1 MTKILFS
8 LLYKLES
15 AFDRIS
21 IVRVSRK
28 QCCCCYDMTSR
39 PCRGWTGQSRGR
51 ERSSPAAPRLLA
63 PRVTFTCNKE
73 CYVAYNKQM
82 LSIKCLVN
90 SEKYLNK
97 ITTLKNSFHFYQL
110 HLALSIKLS
119 LLLNGSDELSAGW

>member
-1 MTKILFS
+1 MTNMPDTVYDHCDALRRTFFSKAWQRVKMTKILFS

-63 PRVTFTCNKE
+63 PRATFTCNKE

-82 LSIKCLVN
+82 L
-90 SEKYLNK
+90 
-97 ITTLKNSFHFYQL
+97 
-110 HLALSIKLS
+110 
-119 LLLNGSDELSAGW
+119 